1 MTKTSKAFDFRK
13 PVAYDTAAKEA
24 FHRDARR
31 QLKLLADALGLPPEK
46 FDLRSNKAGIAVSGE
61 ITLRADRLYVQVSQ
75 PATGANS
82 GILIRTCHSRQDYVG
97 GPNNFASLDLLN
109 RPEELARRIK
119 KVCRLDED
127 AATASGEPASDA
139 NEGAAP

>member
-1 MTKTSKAFDFRK
+1 MSTTSKPFDFRK
-13 PVAYDTAAKEA
+13 PVAYNASAKDA
-24 FHRDARR
+24 FHRSGRR
-31 QLKLLADALGLPPEK
+31 QLKLLATALDLPSEK

-61 ITLRADRLYVQVSQ
+61 VTLHADRIYVQVSQ
-75 PATGANS
+75 SVMGPDC
-82 GILIRTCHSRQDYVG
+82 GILIRTCQGRKDYVG

-119 KVCRLDED
+119 AVCRLDED
-127 AATASGEPASDA
+127 AATASAKPASTA